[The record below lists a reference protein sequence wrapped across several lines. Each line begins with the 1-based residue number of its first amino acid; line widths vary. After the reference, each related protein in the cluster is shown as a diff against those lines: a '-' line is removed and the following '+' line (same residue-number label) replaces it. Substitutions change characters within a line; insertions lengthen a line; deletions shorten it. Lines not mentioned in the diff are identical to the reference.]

1 VVFRCHSLQYLCFH
15 YGAGMPGVKVAA
27 LAGVGLAIA
36 GVGLLAPAADRLFSA
51 HMVQHLLLIAIAAP
65 LLVLCGARVRLPP
78 VMGWTLFVTVFLFWH
93 WPSAFQWAALHPLT
107 ELLELASILVA
118 ATAFWSGV
126 FRGEMNDGA
135 RALMVMTAAVI
146 TDLPGVVM
154 LFAPKV
160 ICVMPG
166 EDAARF
172 GLTPLQ
178 DQQIAGLL
186 MWVPANLVFFGIAT
200 FLFAR
205 WIGVGARPANS

>member
-1 VVFRCHSLQYLCFH
+1 
-15 YGAGMPGVKVAA
+15 MPGLKAAA
-27 LAGVGLAIA
+27 LAGAAVSIA
-36 GVGLLAPAADRLFSA
+36 VVGLLMPMAGQLFSA

-65 LLVLCGARVRLPP
+65 SLVLGGARIRLPP
-78 VMGWTLFVTVFLFWH
+78 VMSWTLFVVVFLFWH
-93 WPSAFQWAALHPLT
+93 WPSAFQWAAQHTLT
-107 ELLELASILVA
+107 ELIELASIFAA

-126 FRGEMNDGA
+126 LRPGDLNDGA

-154 LFAPKV
+154 LFAPKA
-160 ICVMPG
+160 ICVMPA
-166 EDAARF
+166 ENAARF

-205 WIGVGARPANS
+205 WIGVGARPVNS